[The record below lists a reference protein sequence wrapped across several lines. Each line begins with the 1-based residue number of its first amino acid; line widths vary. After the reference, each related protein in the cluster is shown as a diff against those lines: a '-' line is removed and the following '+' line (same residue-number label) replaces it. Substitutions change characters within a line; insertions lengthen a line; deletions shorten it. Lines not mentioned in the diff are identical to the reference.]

1 MQTYMTNLIM
11 NYGQYKGKSQK
22 KLYQEL
28 NLESLRNRRWYR
40 KLFFFYKIKNKLS
53 SACYNTYLYK
63 NDASPADS
71 TKSSI
76 TKWKFNKNWH
86 PELKVLNIPFF
97 S

>member
-40 KLFFFYKIKNKLS
+40 KLFFSIKSKIN
-53 SACYNTYLYK
+53 
-63 NDASPADS
+63 SPQHVIILICIKTMQVQLIAPDHPS
-71 TKSSI
+71 PNENLTKI
-76 TKWKFNKNWH
+76 DIQN
-86 PELKVLNIPFF
+86 
-97 S
+97 